1 MPVLIRYAPPTMT
14 RAQYDNVGETL
25 QAANEWPPDGMILH
39 VCFGDDGNLRVSEVW
54 ESRERLEQFQ
64 SILMPVVAENGID
77 VQSNE
82 PELLAVQAVESREYS
97 TNE

>member
-14 RAQYDNVGETL
+14 RAQYDKVGETL